1 MRKEAEDVQK
11 EAAGKRDRMEARNRL
26 IILGL
31 LILVLVILI
40 LSITVGRYAV
50 RLKDIPRLFR
60 EYFSGTIREED
71 RAAINILFLVRLPR
85 IILAALI
92 GAALS
97 VSGAVY
103 QGLFRNPMV
112 SPDILGVSSGAGAG
126 AALALIL
133 GLGSGMVHTMAFLFG
148 ITAVTIVMLIS
159 KFVAKEGGR
168 ILVMILAGT
177 VVSSLFSSM
186 TSLLKYVADPDDQLQ
201 EITFWLMGSF
211 AKSGN
216 EKNVLIML
224 GVCIAGTIPMMLLR
238 FQMNAM
244 SFGEEEAMSLGVNV
258 KAVRLITV
266 ICATLLTASSVCI
279 AGMIGWVGLIIPHMT
294 RFLVGPDYRPLLPAS
309 MLLGASFMLIVDNV
323 SRVIIPG
330 ELPIGILTSIIGAP
344 LFIYLLFKGR
354 KEIG

>member
-1 MRKEAEDVQK
+1 MGRTQKGKVERKN
-11 EAAGKRDRMEARNRL
+11 RMV
-26 IILGL
+26 IIL
-31 LILVLVILI
+31 LVILLAAVLI
-40 LSITVGRYAV
+40 LSVTVGRYSV
-50 RLKDIPRLFR
+50 RLSDIPRLFR
-60 EYFSGTIREED
+60 EYFSGRVADED
-71 RAAINILFLVRLPR
+71 KAAVNILFLVRLPR
-85 IILAALI
+85 ILLAAMI

-133 GLGSGMVHTMAFLFG
+133 GFSSGMVHVTAFLFG
-148 ITAVTIVMLIS
+148 IAAVTIVMLIS
-159 KFVAKEGGR
+159 RIVAKEGGR

-216 EKNVLIML
+216 EKNILIML
-224 GVCIAGTIPMMLLR
+224 GVLIAGITPMMLLR

-258 KAVRLITV
+258 KAVRLVTV

-279 AGMIGWVGLIIPHMT
+279 AGMIGWVGLIIPHIT
-294 RFLVGPDYRPLLPAS
+294 RFITGPDYRPLLPAS

-354 KEIG
+354 RELG